1 MKKISSINSLEK
13 KVIKLKKQK
22 KKVVLCHGVFDL
34 LHLGHLRHLEEAKK
48 LGDYLIVSITP
59 NKFVEKGPGRPVFSE
74 HLRAEALSH
83 LNVVGSVVI
92 NTSGTASDIIKKI
105 KPNIYCKGP
114 DYKKNSD
121 DITGEIKNEISSI
134 KSVGGKIHYTH
145 GETFSSSKIINQFGK
160 IQTTSQKN
168 FIKKIKKIYS
178 FNEIKA
184 FIDTFKKIKTL
195 VIGETIIDQYTFCD
209 ALGKSGKEPVLVL
222 KDLKTEEYLGGAAA
236 ISRHISTFCEKVTLL
251 TMIGQKEEYLKFI
264 KNKLNKNIN
273 LKYINKKDSPTIVKK
288 RFLDSVSNNKVLGVY
303 KLNDDQLNL
312 KDEKLFSETLKEEL
326 PKYDLV
332 IVSDYGHGFISRK
345 SANLICRYSKSL
357 SLNAQINSS
366 NIGYHSMKNYT
377 NINCVI
383 INEKE
388 IRHEL
393 RDRNSN
399 IEDLMKKLSSEQK
412 IKNLIVTRGSLGLIL
427 YNSKKDN
434 FDHCEAFAKTIKD
447 KIGAGDAL
455 LSILSLCLSKKMD
468 LKLSTLIGSLA
479 AAYSV
484 ENIGNKE
491 FIQKSKLVKSI
502 QHILK

>member
-13 KVIKLKKQK
+13 IVKRLKKQK

-34 LHLGHLRHLEEAKK
+34 LHLGHLRHLEEAKT
-48 LGDYLIVSITP
+48 LGDYLIVSVTP
-59 NKFVEKGPGRPVFSE
+59 NKFVEKGPSRPVFSE

-83 LNVVGSVVI
+83 LNVVSAVVI
-92 NTSGTASDIIKKI
+92 NSSGTAIDIIKKI

-114 DYKKNSD
+114 DYKKNSED
-121 DITGEIKNEISSI
+121 VTGEIKNEINAT

-145 GETFSSSKIINQFGK
+145 GETFSSSKLINQFGK
-160 IQTTSQKN
+160 IQSISQKN
-168 FIKKIKKIYS
+168 FIKKIKKIFS
-178 FNEIKA
+178 FSEIKTL
-184 FIDTFKKIKTL
+184 IDKFKKLKTL

-236 ISRHISTFCEKVTLL
+236 ISRNVSTFCEQVTLL

-264 KNKLNKNIN
+264 KSKLNKNIN
-273 LKYINKKDSPTIVKK
+273 LKYINKKNSPTIVKK
-288 RFLDSVSNNKVLGVY
+288 RFLDSISNNKVLGIY
-303 KLNDDQLNL
+303 KINDDQLNL
-312 KDEKLFSETLKEEL
+312 KDENSFSKILKKEL

-332 IVSDYGHGFISRK
+332 IVSDYGHGFISK
-345 SANLICRYSKSL
+345 KNANLICKHSKSL

-366 NIGYHSMKNYT
+366 NIGYHSMKNYR
-377 NINCVI
+377 NVNCVI
-383 INEKE
+383 INERE

-393 RDRNSN
+393 RDRNSE
-399 IEDLMKKLSSEQK
+399 IEVLMRKLSYEQK
-412 IKNLIVTRGSLGLIL
+412 IKNLIVTQGSLGLII
-427 YNSKKDN
+427 YNLKNNK
-434 FDHCEAFAKTIKD
+434 FDRCEAFAKKIKD

-468 LKLSTLIGSLA
+468 IKLSILIGSLA

>member
-1 MKKISSINSLEK
+1 MRKIFSLNSLEK
-13 KVIKLKKQK
+13 TVISLKKQK
-22 KKVVLCHGVFDL
+22 KKIVLCHGVFDL
-34 LHLGHLRHLEEAKK
+34 LHLGHIRHFEEAKK
-48 LGDYLIVSITP
+48 LGDYLIVSVTL
-59 NKFVEKGPGRPVFSE
+59 NKFVEKGPGRPFFSE

-83 LNVVGSVVI
+83 LSIIDAVI
-92 NTSGTASDIIKKI
+92 INSSSTATDIIKKI

-121 DITGEIKNEISSI
+121 DITGEIKNEINSV
-134 KSVGGKIHYTH
+134 KSVGGKIHYTQ
-145 GETFSSSKIINQFGK
+145 GEIFSSSKIINQFGE
-160 IQTTSQKN
+160 IQSTSQKN
-168 FIKKIKKIYS
+168 FIKKVKKNFS
-178 FNEIKA
+178 FNEIKIL
-184 FIDTFKKIKTL
+184 IDKFKKVKTL
-195 VIGETIIDQYTFCD
+195 VIGEAIIDQYNFCD

-236 ISRHISTFCEKVTLL
+236 ISKHVSSFSEKVTLL

-264 KNKLNKNIN
+264 KRNLNKNIN
-273 LKYINKKDSPTIVKK
+273 LKYISKKNSPTIVKK
-288 RFLDSVSNNKVLGVY
+288 RFLDSISNNKILGVY
-303 KLNDDQLNL
+303 KLNDDKLNS
-312 KDEKLFSETLKEEL
+312 KDEDTFSKILKKEL

-332 IVSDYGHGFISRK
+332 IVSDYGHGFISK
-345 SANLICRYSKSL
+345 KNANLICKYSNSL

-377 NINCVI
+377 NVNCVI

-399 IEDLMKKLSSEQK
+399 IENLMKKFSFEQK

-427 YNSKKDN
+427 YNLKNKK
-434 FDHCEAFAKTIKD
+434 FERCEAFAKKIKD
-447 KIGAGDAL
+447 KVGAGDTL
-455 LSILSLCLSKKMD
+455 LSILSLCLSKNMD
-468 LKLSTLIGSLA
+468 LNLSILIGSLA

-484 ENIGNKE
+484 ESIGNKE